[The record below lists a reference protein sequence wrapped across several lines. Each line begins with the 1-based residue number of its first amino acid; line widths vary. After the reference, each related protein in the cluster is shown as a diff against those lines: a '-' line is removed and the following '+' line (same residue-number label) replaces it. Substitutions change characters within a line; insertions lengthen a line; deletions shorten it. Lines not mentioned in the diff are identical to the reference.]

1 MAVSLAGQS
10 ALVTGASRGIGAEI
24 ARRLAKEGVRVA
36 VASRNKESLD
46 RVVVSLGAS
55 AFALQADV
63 TDGDSVAA
71 MGSAFRKTVGGPPDI
86 IVNNAGLF
94 RVAPIDQM
102 KPEDFTGTVS
112 TNLFGS
118 FLVLHEFLA
127 EMKKR
132 GSGHVIT
139 IGSMGDRMIFPENA
153 AYNAAKFGLRAL
165 HEVLRAELRGTGV
178 RATLLSPGSVDTALW
193 DQIDTE
199 SEESGF
205 PSRSEMLTP
214 DAVGRAALFALTQPP
229 SVNID
234 ELRLSRA

>member
-1 MAVSLAGQS
+1 MAASLAGQS
-10 ALVTGASRGIGAEI
+10 AIVTGASRGIGAEI
-24 ARRLAKEGVRVA
+24 ARRLTKEGVRVA
-36 VASRNKESLD
+36 VVSRNRESLD
-46 RVVVSLGAS
+46 RVVVSLGTP
-55 AFALQADV
+55 AFALQVDVADR
-63 TDGDSVAA
+63 DSVAA
-71 MGSAFRKTVGGPPDI
+71 MGAAFRKTVGGAPDI

-94 RVAPIDQM
+94 RVARIEAM
-102 KPEDFTGTVS
+102 KAEDFVATVG

-118 FLVLHEFLA
+118 FFMLHEFLA
-127 EMKKR
+127 EMKQR
-132 GSGHVIT
+132 GSGHVLT
-139 IGSMGDRMIFPENA
+139 IGSMGDRQVFPENA

-165 HEVLRAELRGTGV
+165 NEVLRAEIRGTGV

>member
-1 MAVSLAGQS
+1 MAASLAGQS
-10 ALVTGASRGIGAEI
+10 AIITGASRGIGAEI
-24 ARRLAKEGVRVA
+24 ARRLTKEGVRVA
-36 VASRNKESLD
+36 VASRNRESLD
-46 RVVVSLGAS
+46 RVVVSLGTS
-55 AFALQADV
+55 AFALQVDV
-63 TDGDSVAA
+63 TDRESVAA
-71 MGSAFRKTVGGPPDI
+71 MGSAFRKTVGGAPDI
-86 IVNNAGLF
+86 VVNNAGLF
-94 RVAPIDQM
+94 RVAQIEAM
-102 KPEDFTGTVS
+102 KPEDFTGTVG

-118 FLVLHEFLA
+118 FFILHEFLG

-132 GSGHVIT
+132 GSGHVLT
-139 IGSMGDRMIFPENA
+139 IGSMGDRQIFPENA
-153 AYNAAKFGLRAL
+153 AYNSAKFGLRAL
-165 HEVLRAELRGTGV
+165 HEVLRAEIRGTGV

>member
-1 MAVSLAGQS
+1 MAASLAGQS
-10 ALVTGASRGIGAEI
+10 AIITGASRGIGAEI
-24 ARRLAKEGVRVA
+24 ARRLTKEGVRVA
-36 VASRNKESLD
+36 VASRNRESLD
-46 RVVVSLGAS
+46 RVVVSLGTS
-55 AFALQADV
+55 AFALQVDV
-63 TDGDSVAA
+63 TDRESVAA
-71 MGSAFRKTVGGPPDI
+71 MGSAFRKTVGGAPDI
-86 IVNNAGLF
+86 VVNNAGLF
-94 RVAPIDQM
+94 RVAQIEAM
-102 KPEDFTGTVS
+102 KPEDFTGTVG

-118 FLVLHEFLA
+118 FFMLHEFLG
-127 EMKKR
+127 EMKQR
-132 GSGHVIT
+132 GSGHVLT
-139 IGSMGDRMIFPENA
+139 IGSMGDRQIFPENA
-153 AYNAAKFGLRAL
+153 AYNSAKFGLRAL
-165 HEVLRAELRGTGV
+165 HEVLRAEIRGTGV

>member
-1 MAVSLAGQS
+1 MAASLAGQS
-10 ALVTGASRGIGAEI
+10 AIVTGASRGIGAEI
-24 ARRLAKEGVRVA
+24 ARRLTKEGVRVA
-36 VASRNKESLD
+36 VVSRNRESLD
-46 RVVVSLGAS
+46 RVVVSLGTPV
-55 AFALQADV
+55 FALQVDVADR
-63 TDGDSVAA
+63 DSVAA
-71 MGSAFRKTVGGPPDI
+71 MGAAFRKTVGGAPDI

-94 RVAPIDQM
+94 RVARIEAM
-102 KPEDFTGTVS
+102 KAEDFVATVG

-118 FLVLHEFLA
+118 FFMLHEFLA
-127 EMKKR
+127 EMKQR
-132 GSGHVIT
+132 GSGHVLT
-139 IGSMGDRMIFPENA
+139 IGSMGDRQVFPENA

-165 HEVLRAELRGTGV
+165 NEVLRAEIRGTGV

>member
-1 MAVSLAGQS
+1 MAVSLAGKS

-24 ARRLAKEGVRVA
+24 ARRLANEGVRVC
-36 VASRNKESLD
+36 VASRNKESVD
-46 RVVVSLGAS
+46 RVAATLGAS
-55 AFALQADV
+55 AFALQGDV
-63 TDGDSVAA
+63 TGRDSVAA
-71 MGSAFRKTVGGPPDI
+71 MGGQFRKTIGGPPDI

-94 RVAPIDQM
+94 RVAPIEKM
-102 KPEDFTGTVS
+102 NPEDFMGVVS

-118 FLVLHEFLA
+118 FLVVHEFLA
-127 EMKKR
+127 DMKQR
-132 GSGHVIT
+132 ASGHVLT

-165 HEVLRAELRGTGV
+165 HEVLRTEVRGSGV

-199 SEESGF
+199 SEASGF

-214 DAVGRAALFALTQPP
+214 DAVGRAALFALTQPE

>member
-1 MAVSLAGQS
+1 MAASLAGQS
-10 ALVTGASRGIGAEI
+10 AIVTGASRGIGAEI
-24 ARRLAKEGVRVA
+24 ARRLTKEGVRVA
-36 VASRNKESLD
+36 VVSRNRESLD
-46 RVVVSLGAS
+46 RVVVSLGTP
-55 AFALQADV
+55 AFALQVDVADR
-63 TDGDSVAA
+63 GSVAA
-71 MGSAFRKTVGGPPDI
+71 MGAAFRKTVGGAPDI

-94 RVAPIDQM
+94 RVARIEAM
-102 KPEDFTGTVS
+102 KAEDFVATVG

-118 FLVLHEFLA
+118 FFMLHEFLA
-127 EMKKR
+127 EMKQR
-132 GSGHVIT
+132 GSGHVLT
-139 IGSMGDRMIFPENA
+139 IGSMGDRQVFPENA

-165 HEVLRAELRGTGV
+165 NEVLRAEIRGTGV

>member
-1 MAVSLAGQS
+1 MAASLAGQS
-10 ALVTGASRGIGAEI
+10 AIITGASRGIGAEI
-24 ARRLAKEGVRVA
+24 ARRLTKEGVRVA
-36 VASRNKESLD
+36 VASRNRESLD
-46 RVVVSLGAS
+46 RVVVSLGTS
-55 AFALQADV
+55 AFALQVDV
-63 TDGDSVAA
+63 TDRESVAA
-71 MGSAFRKTVGGPPDI
+71 MGSAFRKTVGGAPDI
-86 IVNNAGLF
+86 VVNNAGLF
-94 RVAPIDQM
+94 RVAQIEAM
-102 KPEDFTGTVS
+102 KPEDFTGTVG

-118 FLVLHEFLA
+118 FFILHEFLG

-132 GSGHVIT
+132 GSGHVLT
-139 IGSMGDRMIFPENA
+139 IGSMGDRQIFPENA

-165 HEVLRAELRGTGV
+165 HEVLRAEIRGTGV

>member
-1 MAVSLAGQS
+1 MAASLAGQS
-10 ALVTGASRGIGAEI
+10 AIITGASRGIGAEI
-24 ARRLAKEGVRVA
+24 ARRLTKEGVRVA
-36 VASRNKESLD
+36 VASRNRESLD

-55 AFALQADV
+55 AFALQVDV
-63 TDGDSVAA
+63 TDRESVAA
-71 MGSAFRKTVGGPPDI
+71 MGREFRKTVGGAPDI
-86 IVNNAGLF
+86 VVNNAGLF
-94 RVAPIDQM
+94 RVAQIEAM
-102 KPEDFTGTVS
+102 KSEDFVATVG

-118 FLVLHEFLA
+118 FFMLHEFLA
-127 EMKKR
+127 DMKQR
-132 GSGHVIT
+132 GSGHVLT
-139 IGSMGDRMIFPENA
+139 IGSMGDRQIFPENA

-165 HEVLRAELRGTGV
+165 HEVLRAEIRGTGV

-214 DAVGRAALFALTQPP
+214 DAVGRAALFALTQPA